1 MNQKE
6 LALIYVWDAYCGWCY
21 GFSKSLQAFHEN
33 HSELPLTILSGGLF
47 VGHRRLPISTFSHI
61 PEANKRISQL
71 TGAEFGASYQT
82 LLEKGTFV
90 MDSEVAAKGFSAL
103 RFFAP
108 ERAYYLASSMQ
119 RAFYYEG
126 KSLSDPAT
134 YREIAAAHHLDPEA
148 VLAQFEDVT
157 STNDAHADFAKV
169 QQIGVQSYPTLLLQ
183 KGDDF
188 FGFGGGVMT
197 TEKLET
203 RLELMIQELNKQKIV
218 EPPVGMACGIYTGNC
233 QVKRKENDI

>member
-1 MNQKE
+1 MENKE
-6 LALIYVWDAYCGWCY
+6 LTFIYVWDAYCGWCY
-21 GFSKSLQAFHEN
+21 GFSNSLRAFHEN
-33 HSELPLTILSGGLF
+33 HLEIPLKVWSGGLF
-47 VGHRRLPISTFSHI
+47 VGDRKQPIGAFSHI
-61 PEANKRISQL
+61 PEANKTISQL

-82 LLEKGTFV
+82 LLEEGTLV
-90 MDSEVAAKGFSAL
+90 MDSEAAAKGFSAL

-134 YREIAAAHHLDPEA
+134 YREIAIAHHLDPEA
-148 VLAQFEDVT
+148 VLAQFKDVA
-157 STNDAHADFAKV
+157 SIKDARVDFAKV

-188 FGFGGGVMT
+188 IGFGGGVMT
-197 TEKLET
+197 TEKLEA
-203 RLELMIQELNKQKIV
+203 RLEMMIQELNKQKVV
-218 EPPVGMACGIYTGNC
+218 EPPVGMACGIDTGKC
-233 QVKRKENDI
+233 